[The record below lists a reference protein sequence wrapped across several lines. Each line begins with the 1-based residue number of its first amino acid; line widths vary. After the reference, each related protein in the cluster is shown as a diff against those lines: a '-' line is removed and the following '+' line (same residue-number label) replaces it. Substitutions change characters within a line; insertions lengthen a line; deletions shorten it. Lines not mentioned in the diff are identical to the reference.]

1 MRTREDIEAYL
12 LRSNH
17 PHREIA
23 DATWIVGDASG
34 SSENIV
40 VHTEDGLC
48 LFRLK
53 VLDLSSIDP
62 AKSAEF
68 YRALLEV
75 NATEMVHAAY
85 GISDGMVL
93 LTASHLLENID
104 YNEFAAV
111 VEELVLAMANHHV
124 RLGKFRRKDA

>member
-17 PHREIA
+17 PFQEIA
-23 DATWIVGDASG
+23 EATWLVGDASG
-34 SSENIV
+34 SRENIV
-40 VHTEDGLC
+40 VHTDDGLC
-48 LFRLK
+48 IFRLK
-53 VLDLSSIDP
+53 VLDLSSIEPSKQGD
-62 AKSAEF
+62 F
-68 YRALLEV
+68 YRSLLEL
-75 NATEMVHAAY
+75 NATEMVHGAY

-93 LTASHLLENID
+93 LTASHLLENVD

-111 VEELVLAMANHHV
+111 LEELVLAMANHHE

>member
-12 LRSNH
+12 LRSTH

-23 DATWIVGDASG
+23 EATWLVGDASG
-34 SSENIV
+34 SRENIIV
-40 VHTEDGLC
+40 RTEDGLC

-53 VLDLSSIDP
+53 VLDLSSIDS

-68 YRALLEV
+68 YRSLLEL
-75 NATEMVHAAY
+75 NATEMVHSAY
-85 GISDGMVL
+85 GVADGMVL
-93 LTASHLLENID
+93 LTASHLLENLD
-104 YNEFAAV
+104 FNEFAAV
-111 VEELVLAMANHHV
+111 VEELVLAMANHHE

>member
-17 PHREIA
+17 PHHEIA
-23 DATWIVGDASG
+23 EATWIVGDASG
-34 SSENIV
+34 SAENIV
-40 VHTEDGLC
+40 LRTEDGLC

-62 AKSAEF
+62 EKCADF